1 MYSTTVIISII
12 TKKYITRVSYIILPL
27 VYQYIWHANRHF
39 YISAT
44 VCVIFAF
51 LVATLNT
58 FFFVHGGETST
69 PWIATFDTY
78 NTFRLISVLYN
89 FAGIMYIYFYVYK
102 TSGDFKIMAY
112 AKNPLWVLANRLLM
126 YPFVQAAT
134 RLGINIP

>member
-1 MYSTTVIISII
+1 MNIYSTTAIIPIFI
-12 TKKYITRVSYIILPL
+12 TKKYPSCFYILPPST
-27 VYQYIWHANRHF
+27 IWHVNRYF

-51 LVATLNT
+51 LVATFNT

-78 NTFRLISVLYN
+78 NTFRLVSVLYN
-89 FAGIMYIYFYVYK
+89 FAGIMYIYFDVYK
-102 TSGDFKIMAY
+102 SGDVKIMAH
-112 AKNPLWVLANRLLM
+112 AKNPLLVLANRLLM

-134 RLGINIP
+134 RLGINIS